1 MRNFITACEKVIVV
15 SPRVIVKVKKTEEPE
30 KKPSKS
36 REPKQLK

>member
-1 MRNFITACEKVIVV
+1 MQNFIAACEKVIVV

-30 KKPSKS
+30 KRASRS